1 MSLRSPLGQVLGLG
15 SAKDGTAHWW
25 AQRVSAVALV
35 PLGIWFVIALLSLPR
50 FDYVTVRTWIAA
62 PFNGLLM
69 ILFVLATAYHS
80 SLGVSVVIEDYVS
93 SHATR
98 LIASVLLRF
107 VYVLAAGGGVFA
119 VLKIVFGI

>member
-1 MSLRSPLGQVLGLG
+1 VLGLG

-25 AQRVSAVALV
+25 AQRVSAVALI
-35 PLGIWFVIALLSLPR
+35 PLSIWFVAALLNLPA

-69 ILFVLATAYHS
+69 IFFVVATAYHS

-98 LIASVLLRF
+98 LIAAVLLRF

-119 VLKIVFGI
+119 VLKIVFGS